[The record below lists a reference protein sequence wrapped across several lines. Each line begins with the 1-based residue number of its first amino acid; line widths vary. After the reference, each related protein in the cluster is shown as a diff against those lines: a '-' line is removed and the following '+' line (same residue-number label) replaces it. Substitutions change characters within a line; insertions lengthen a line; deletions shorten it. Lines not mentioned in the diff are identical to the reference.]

1 MNTNLKQFFPILWEK
16 TELLDKIN
24 ADRYLSAT
32 FYKWTLEQ
40 QEYFIDCCTGV
51 RGMKLLYDGFFKE
64 IMNAEYT
71 PERLDEFLSLLLQKK
86 VRVHTVLPND
96 STRIAD
102 ESSLLITDLVV
113 ELDDGSLANVEIQKI
128 GYNFPGQRSACYSAD
143 MLLRQ
148 YKRIRSLKKK
158 KFNYRDIKDV
168 YIIVLF
174 EQSTSEFHRFP
185 NNYLHYFCQRSD
197 TGLELDLLQ
206 KFLFV
211 ALDIFRKNQ
220 HNKIINT
227 KLDAWLLFLSS
238 DDPEDILRLISEY
251 PEFRAMYEQAYAMCR
266 NLEDIMGFFSEELR
280 ILDRNTVQYMMDEM
294 QAEIDEKRKV
304 LETTQGQL
312 ETTQGQLEITQE
324 ELKETKKQLAD
335 KEMLLQKLESRVEE
349 LEKKI
354 LVFMQ

>member
-1 MNTNLKQFFPILWEK
+1 
-16 TELLDKIN
+16 
-24 ADRYLSAT
+24 
-32 FYKWTLEQ
+32 
-40 QEYFIDCCTGV
+40 
-51 RGMKLLYDGFFKE
+51 
-64 IMNAEYT
+64 
-71 PERLDEFLSLLLQKK
+71 
-86 VRVHTVLPND
+86 
-96 STRIAD
+96 
-102 ESSLLITDLVV
+102 
-113 ELDDGSLANVEIQKI
+113 
-128 GYNFPGQRSACYSAD
+128 

-148 YKRIRSLKKK
+148 YRRIRGMKKE

-168 YIIVLF
+168 YIIVFF
-174 EQSTSEFHRFP
+174 EKSTSEFRQYP
-185 NNYLHYFCQRSD
+185 EEYLHYFSQQSD
-197 TGLELDLLQ
+197 TGLEMELLQ

-211 ALDIFRKNQ
+211 PLDIFHENQ
-220 HNKIINT
+220 QNKIIKN

-238 DDPEDILRLISEY
+238 DEPEDILRLCDEY
-251 PEFRAMYEQAYAMCR
+251 PEFRAMYKEAYQICR
-266 NLEDIMGFFSEELR
+266 NLEDVMGFFSEELR

-312 ETTQGQLEITQE
+312 ETTQGQLETTQGQLEITQGQLEITQE